1 MNRTSVL
8 PARSVRAS
16 LLLFGKVH
24 LVGILAAG
32 VLAPPAVI
40 AQEQSVPQNSISP
53 RTASVETL
61 VKELGSDDNEIDR
74 MKALAQRPV
83 EAAGLLVQELHPVSG
98 DRILSQDQDKEE
110 WKETEHVIWCLHA
123 LRYLTGGLE
132 FRAKTNHHFGKGELE
147 ENRKYFVGGERFPKD
162 GTVRFF
168 GIWMSRDS
176 LYIAPRDAQLLIIQR
191 WKAWYRTNGK
201 TFAYVDPTKKQGPD
215 VWYF

>member
-1 MNRTSVL
+1 M
-8 PARSVRAS
+8 RAS

-32 VLAPPAVI
+32 VLAPPSVI

-53 RTASVETL
+53 RTASAETL

-98 DRILSQDQDKEE
+98 GRILSQDQDKAE
-110 WKETEHVIWCLHA
+110 WKDTEHVIWCLHA

-132 FRAKTNHHFGKGELE
+132 FRATTNHHFGKGELE
-147 ENRKYFVGGERFPKD
+147 ENRKWFVGGERFSKD

-168 GIWMSRDS
+168 GVWMSRDS
-176 LYIAPRDAQLLIIQR
+176 LYIAPRDAQRVIVEEWR
-191 WKAWYRTNGK
+191 VWYRTKGT
-201 TFAYVDPTKKQGPD
+201 TFAYIDPNKEQDPD
-215 VWYF
+215 LWYF